1 MECEHHLLVHFAT
14 IHSRGYFSMGLS
26 EHGEFIPQMAPSKV
40 GGIVLEDTPIISG
53 VTGEFF
59 HDELKQSWKFDHVVK
74 TMS

>member
-1 MECEHHLLVHFAT
+1 
-14 IHSRGYFSMGLS
+14 MGLS

-59 HDELKQSWKFDHVVK
+59 HDELKQSRKFDHVVK